1 MFYSLCAISMPS
13 VFSFWKAEQRWLRD
27 FFFFLLEQAAIWLL
41 QPKSG
46 VFFLS
51 VSTLVSKALD
61 WALSA
66 SECRKG
72 LCIEAVG

>member
-1 MFYSLCAISMPS
+1 MT
-13 VFSFWKAEQRWLRD
+13 

-51 VSTLVSKALD
+51 VSTLVSEALD